1 MFKRKILK
9 EFEKWMN
16 GGGKKKALVVKG
28 MCQIGKTFSVL
39 EFARSHYKACSLC
52 ELQGKRQRP

>member
-9 EFEKWMN
+9 EFEKWMD

-28 MCQIGKTFSVL
+28 MRQIGKTFSVL
-39 EFARSHYKACSLC
+39 EFARSHYKHVVYVNF
-52 ELQGKRQRP
+52 K